1 MNNHSE
7 DYYLFITWV
16 FTHIH
21 SYKYLYMLRQ
31 CINTNV
37 NIYINI
43 QTSKAYS
50 TMSLSYI
57 LSIIGLITENI
68 LKENR
73 KKAGNRK

>member
-1 MNNHSE
+1 
-7 DYYLFITWV
+7 
-16 FTHIH
+16 
-21 SYKYLYMLRQ
+21 MLRQ